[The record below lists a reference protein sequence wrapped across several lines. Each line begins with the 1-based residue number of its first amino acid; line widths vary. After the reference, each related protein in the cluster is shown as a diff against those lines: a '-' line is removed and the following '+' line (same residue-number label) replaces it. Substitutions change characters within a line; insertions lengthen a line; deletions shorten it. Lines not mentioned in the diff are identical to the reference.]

1 MLGGGRAAH
10 LQRLHMLID
19 PGGFF
24 LQAGDGVFGSNQSTI
39 DPALGKKERQV
50 GGSKTP
56 SPGASLAPRGGSV
69 HTSIL
74 P

>member
-1 MLGGGRAAH
+1 MLGGGRSAH
-10 LQRLHMLID
+10 LQGLHVLID
-19 PGGFF
+19 PGGLF
-24 LQAGDGVFGSNQSTI
+24 LQAGDGVFGTNQSTI
-39 DPALGKKERQV
+39 DPALWKDERQV

-56 SPGASLAPRGGSV
+56 SPGTSLAPRGGSV